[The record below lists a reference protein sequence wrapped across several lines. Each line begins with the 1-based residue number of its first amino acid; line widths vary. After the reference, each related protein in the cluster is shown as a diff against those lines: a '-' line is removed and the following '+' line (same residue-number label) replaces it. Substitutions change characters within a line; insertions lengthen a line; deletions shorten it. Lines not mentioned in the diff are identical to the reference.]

1 MLYFLRPFLAII
13 LTPAQ
18 GTSVKG
24 LEDDTPITSKYSKEQ
39 IVSMLNKDTS
49 GNKDKQQL
57 QLHLLGR
64 ASSSDRA
71 DVGVLRAK
79 LKAKQEARR
88 LKCDKC
94 AAGACDETLNENK
107 IGCDSCMYE
116 DACTGGDTFCPD
128 RPYPAGQCK
137 CNAAL
142 SSSLSFAIC

>member
-88 LKCDKC
+88 LRCDKC
-94 AAGACDETLNENK
+94 DPADACDGTVNENK
-107 IGCDSCMYE
+107 IGCDSCLA
-116 DACTGGDTFCPD
+116 DRACYCPGGGGL
-128 RPYPAGQCK
+128 YPAGQCK
-137 CNAAL
+137 CNAAV
-142 SSSLSFAIC
+142 SLLPFVCCYC